1 MFFAVFFQKSEVE
14 KTNANYRY
22 LLTMDVVIQEI
33 YLDRFLKIIKFLEF
47 LVHMESEIILVY
59 IFPFLIFYYLSRYTP
74 STIFNVGSTELY
86 HNAQKNTE
94 VATTQK
100 NKISTHSAST
110 SNENKPAALKQSY
123 AVKF

>member
-47 LVHMESEIILVY
+47 LVHMESEIILVHILY
-59 IFPFLIFYYLSRYTP
+59 IP
-74 STIFNVGSTELY
+74 IFNILLP
-86 HNAQKNTE
+86 K
-94 VATTQK
+94 
-100 NKISTHSAST
+100 
-110 SNENKPAALKQSY
+110 
-123 AVKF
+123 

>member
-1 MFFAVFFQKSEVE
+1 MFFFAVFFQKSEVE

-59 IFPFLIFYYLSRYTP
+59 IKSKHKESPR
-74 STIFNVGSTELY
+74 
-86 HNAQKNTE
+86 K
-94 VATTQK
+94 
-100 NKISTHSAST
+100 
-110 SNENKPAALKQSY
+110 
-123 AVKF
+123 

>member
-1 MFFAVFFQKSEVE
+1 
-14 KTNANYRY
+14 
-22 LLTMDVVIQEI
+22 MDVVIQEI

-74 STIFNVGSTELY
+74 SNIFNVGSTELY
-86 HNAQKNTE
+86 HNAQKITE

-110 SNENKPAALKQSY
+110 SNENKPASLKQSY